1 MFPHSFGVTA
11 KRHRGRAPLNMPSGF
26 RVSGVRCG
34 LKEKGLDLGLI
45 VSLSPATSSCA
56 GTTNKLKA
64 PSVALTEKNVKKGKI
79 QAVVVN
85 SGNANCATPS
95 SYRDTQEIILHL
107 SKKLKINPSYVAI
120 AQTGVIGKKLPVEKI
135 IKNIPE
141 LIKNLGDDTSS
152 FCSAILTTDKVKK
165 EILKNIIIDNKN
177 VTLYGCAK
185 GSGMIAPSLATMLVF
200 ILTDI
205 NITKKMLDSALK
217 HGVSKSFNLI
227 TVDGC
232 TSTNDLIIILANGK
246 AKNRTIDRNNK
257 TYKVFRNMLFF
268 TCLHL
273 AKEIVRD
280 GEGATKLIEVL
291 VSGGKSTESLEKVA
305 KSVANSN
312 LVKTAIF
319 GGDPNWGR
327 ILSAVGAS
335 AVDLDINKVDIYF
348 DDLKIAE
355 DGCGVKFDEQKA
367 KEILNKDEFKI
378 TVDLKSGKKSITVY
392 TCDLSYDYVK
402 INAEYHT

>member
-1 MFPHSFGVTA
+1 MNNNI
-11 KRHRGRAPLNMPSGF
+11 LPSGF
-26 RVSGVRCG
+26 RASGVRCG
-34 LKEKGLDLGLI
+34 IKEKGNDLGLI
-45 VSLSPATSSCA
+45 VSLLPATSSCA

-64 PSVALTEKNVKKGKI
+64 PSVVLTEKNVKKGKI
-79 QAVVVN
+79 QAVIVN

-95 SYRDTQEIILHL
+95 SYCDAQEIILHL
-107 SKKLKINPSYVAI
+107 SKKLKIKPLYVAI

-141 LIKNLGDDTSS
+141 LIKNLVSDTSS
-152 FCSAILTTDKVKK
+152 FCKAILTTDKVKK
-165 EILKNIIIDNKN
+165 EISKNVIIDNKN
-177 VTLYGCAK
+177 ITLYACAK

-205 NITKKMLDSALK
+205 NITKKMLDNALK
-217 HGVSKSFNLI
+217 YSVKNSFNLI

-232 TSTNDLIIILANGK
+232 TSTNDLVIVLANGK
-246 AKNRTIDRNNK
+246 AKNRIIDRGDK
-257 TYKVFRNMLFF
+257 EYKIFRNMLSFA
-268 TCLHL
+268 CLHL
-273 AKEIVRD
+273 AKEITRD

-291 VSGGKSTESLEKVA
+291 VSGGKSTKLLEKVA
-305 KSVANSN
+305 RSVANSN

-367 KEILNKDEFKI
+367 KEILSKDELKI
-378 TVDLKSGKKSITVY
+378 TVDLKSGNKSTTIY
-392 TCDLSYDYVK
+392 TCDLSYDYVR